1 MVHIMIWE
9 PASVCEP
16 TLSFSQPSPLL
27 VGGSDFSPCE
37 SALSTFNVITVLNW
51 MRGIVKS
58 VQNEFE
64 RRLCDMAKVV
74 MNSKSKTRNRVM

>member
-1 MVHIMIWE
+1 
-9 PASVCEP
+9 
-16 TLSFSQPSPLL
+16 
-27 VGGSDFSPCE
+27 
-37 SALSTFNVITVLNW
+37 LSTFNVITVLNW

-74 MNSKSKTRNRVM
+74 MNSKSKTRNRVMWSFTWIC